1 MTAQLGGAVMTDE
14 LPNAIER
21 YHAALRAFARGDASV
36 VKKDFSRAD
45 DIVLANPF
53 GPAVVGWAAAS
64 EWMDF
69 ASSRFR
75 DGDVPQFEEL
85 TRQASGDLVV
95 LHETEHWQA
104 RVAGGSEVE
113 GPWTLRVTTVFRREK
128 GEWRIAL
135 RHADP
140 IATVD
145 PRGPLRG
152 G

>member
-1 MTAQLGGAVMTDE
+1 MTDE
-14 LPNAIER
+14 VAGAIER
-21 YHAALRAFARGDASV
+21 YHAALRAFALGDASV
-36 VKKDFSRAD
+36 IKKDFSQAD

-64 EWMDF
+64 ERLDF

-75 DGDVPQFEEL
+75 DGDVPRFEEL

-113 GPWTLRVTTVFRREK
+113 PWVLRVTTVFRREN
-128 GEWRIAL
+128 GAWRIAL

-140 IATVD
+140 IATAH
-145 PRGPLRG
+145 PRGPLRTS
-152 G
+152 

>member
-1 MTAQLGGAVMTDE
+1 MSTADSVMEGTIDALPEILRSGRRWPETTSSAPRMMVGLRALVMTDDFASA
-14 LPNAIER
+14 LER

-36 VKKDFSRAD
+36 IKKDFSQAD

-53 GPAVVGWAAAS
+53 GPAAVGWAAAS

-85 TRQASGDLVV
+85 TRQSSGDLVV

-104 RVAGGSEVE
+104 RVGDGSKVE
-113 GPWTLRVTTVFRREK
+113 GP
-128 GEWRIAL
+128 
-135 RHADP
+135 
-140 IATVD
+140 
-145 PRGPLRG
+145 
-152 G
+152 

>member
-1 MTAQLGGAVMTDE
+1 MTDE
-14 LPNAIER
+14 FAGAIDR
-21 YHAALRAFARGDASV
+21 YHAACRAFARGDASG
-36 VKKDFSRAD
+36 VKKEFSQAD
-45 DIVLANPF
+45 DVVLANPF
-53 GPAVVGWAAAS
+53 GPAVVGWTAAS
-64 EWMDF
+64 ERLDF
-69 ASSRFR
+69 ASSRMH

-104 RVAGGSEVE
+104 RVGDGSNVE
-113 GPWTLRVTTVFRREK
+113 PFALRVTTVFRRED

-145 PRGPLRG
+145 PRGPLRRS
-152 G
+152 